1 MKNFFKKLSFVLAI
15 AMVLTSLAPATA
27 SAAAKNY
34 VAVNGKKATAT
45 YAYIGGKEVVLTPYV
60 NGKKATKVTIEN
72 SNPEKATID
81 NNGVITPVANGNTI
95 VTFKKGDKKIG
106 TVTVKV
112 RTRAKALN
120 IYDRAEYKAGNKE
133 KLSEVTL
140 KVGDKKDL
148 QITMPLYKASKKA
161 GAKKASYFTYPE
173 VSDSSVV
180 KVTKNAGQRNF
191 TVEALAAGTA
201 KVTIVANQ
209 KTEKNV
215 RADKYYKEASFD
227 VTVKDEKL
235 TATQSGANKI
245 KVTGTDLTDK
255 VADYTLKLGSATKTL
270 SSAKVEEDG
279 SVTLTASASYFVD
292 GDYTLKFGELS
303 VDLKLEGS
311 KATKIVVEPE
321 VAILTGTQS
330 AIVYFQVQNQWGE
343 DVTAK
348 ADLNAVGT
356 NLDQTNSLVN
366 KGKLKFTL
374 SGSDQYQLNL
384 SQIAV
389 NIMDKNSGANY
400 SNVLTVSDYSKL
412 KEVELK
418 GIYEVVG
425 NVAKEFKLKEGA
437 TDTDL
442 QNVRLLVAGKDQYG
456 LTFDASKIN
465 ANNLNL
471 YATGLTGF
479 SLNGFDTTATA
490 TSTVK
495 IDNVEYALVKVKV
508 ASGFTTG
515 LKGGEA
521 TVQGYVL
528 TGAGD
533 AISAKFTVGSGVKIA
548 SLSVSANDVIYG
560 GDEVELSYEA
570 LDADGNSV
578 TDIETLCAY
587 NNQSKQ
593 SGALKSSTLEFVG
606 SKDGKA
612 RLMFTAPSTG
622 TQSMESISWIT
633 DTNVYGY
640 KTLTIM
646 PDRKATSVIGV
657 WTYSEVE
664 KPNGLFLG
672 ATSGSSV
679 RVTVRN
685 LKYEDQYG
693 NTIPYK
699 DFNKCVSGSG
709 IKVRVTSDFAG
720 IADVFGAITTSG
732 SIHGTTSVTV
742 DSTTASDK
750 VVEFTSKAT
759 NASGSAVYTVGLE
772 SEKTVNGST
781 RKANCEFKVA
791 AVATK
796 DLTITAGFWN
806 PNFYVTA
813 PAVDVQVA
821 ANYVEATYGKLDVK
835 PTKDWDYKYSYDVL
849 PKLDTLVDGKDAT
862 AKGAVSILVNDGKG
876 TIKNVDYTATNAS
889 TKITGATVY
898 SDHAGHAY
906 FNTRGYE
913 IVTGSAASLSNAY
926 SINAAIDVSHSAN
939 RGTTGLLNTDA
950 RVTFSDIPEGAQVND
965 NGSTSATIQ
974 FKTPNAT
981 TDAAFYHTV
990 TVTYSWNNGFSTSEV
1005 ICFKVVAQ

>member
-646 PDRKATSVIGV
+646 PDRKATAVIGV
-657 WTYSEVE
+657 WT
-664 KPNGLFLG
+664 KADDDTNGINLG
-672 ATSGSSV
+672 ATNGNGV
-679 RVTVRN
+679 DVLVRN
-685 LKYEDQYG
+685 LKFEDQYG
-693 NTIPYK
+693 NAISYD
-699 DFNKCVSGSG
+699 DFDKCVSGSG
-709 IKVRVTSDFAG
+709 IEVKVVNDFADIASAFGTPVKDDLSAFTAVNATSASKKVVTFAAVTSN
-720 IADVFGAITTSG
+720 T
-732 SIHGTTSVTV
+732 
-742 DSTTASDK
+742 
-750 VVEFTSKAT
+750 
-759 NASGSAVYTVGLE
+759 SGSAVYTVNLE
-772 SEKTVNGST
+772 SQKTVNGST
-781 RKANCEFKVA
+781 RKATSDFKIA

-796 DLTITAGFWN
+796 DLTVTAGFDN
-806 PNFYVTA
+806 PNFYVTK
-813 PAVDVQVA
+813 PAIKIN
-821 ANYVEATYGKLDVK
+821 ANYVKGSYGNIGVNISKGVSD
-835 PTKDWDYKYSYDVL
+835 DYDYSYQIS
-849 PKLDTLVDGKDAT
+849 PELDPTVAGKDAS
-862 AKGAVSILVNDGKG
+862 AKSSVSILVNDGKG
-876 TIKNVDYTATNAS
+876 TIKSVEYTATNAS

-898 SDHAGHAY
+898 SWDAGHGY
-906 FNTRGYE
+906 FNWRGYE
-913 IVTGSAASLSNAY
+913 IVTGTAAGLSTGY
-926 SINAAIDVSHSAN
+926 KINNAIDVSYSAN
-939 RGTTGLLNTDA
+939 GGTTGLSAADA
-950 RVTFSDIPEGAQVND
+950 RVTFSNIPEGAQVSG
-965 NGSTSATIQ
+965 NGSTNAQIS
-974 FKTPNAT
+974 FPTPAT
-981 TDAAFYHTV
+981 TSAPAKWYTV
-990 TVTYSWNNGFSTSEV
+990 TATYTWNNGFSTSEV